1 MKTILFFLLTA
12 QTLEGSQVSD
22 IAETFGV
29 DWPHLGAQIIS
40 FAVLCAVLY
49 KFAYRNVLSMLEE
62 RRRLI
67 ALGLANA
74 EKIKAQLELTEAQRK
89 EVIVHAYEQYA
100 RIIEEARSAA
110 IRLMEEETR
119 KATNSAELIIS
130 KARET
135 AALDRNR
142 MLCELKREVGRWA
155 VKAATAVTGKI
166 LTQED
171 QRRLA
176 EENIKELAAQP

>member
-1 MKTILFFLLTA
+1 MKTIPLLFLA
-12 QTLEGSQVSD
+12 AHTLKGSQVSE
-22 IAETFGV
+22 IAKTFGV

-74 EKIKAQLELTEAQRK
+74 EKIKAELELTEAQRK

-100 RIIEEARSAA
+100 RIIEEARTAA
-110 IRLMEEETR
+110 NRLMEEETR
-119 KATNSAELIIS
+119 RATISAEQIIA
-130 KARET
+130 KARES
-135 AALDRNR
+135 AALDRIR
-142 MLCELKREVGRWA
+142 MLGELKREVGRWA

-171 QRRLA
+171 QHRLA
-176 EENIKELAAQP
+176 EENIKQLAA